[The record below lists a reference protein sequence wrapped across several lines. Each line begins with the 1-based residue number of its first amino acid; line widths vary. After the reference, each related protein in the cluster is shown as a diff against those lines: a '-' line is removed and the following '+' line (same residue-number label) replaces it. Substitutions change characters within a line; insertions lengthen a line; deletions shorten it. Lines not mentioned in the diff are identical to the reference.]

1 MNTMRTETLE
11 IAFEEHGP
19 ADGWPVI
26 LSHGFPYDVRAYDE
40 VTPILAS
47 SGARLIVPY
56 LRGFGPTRF
65 LSGSTMRSGQQ
76 AALGRDLF
84 GLIDG
89 LGLETRSSPV
99 STGVGWPRASRAPS
113 GRSASPASCRSRAT
127 TSSTSAGSATR
138 FRRA

>member
-1 MNTMRTETLE
+1 MVLQRANAGLRVAGPWTALRPACPTSGKEVNMKAVRTDTLE

-40 VTPILAS
+40 VAPILAS
-47 SGARLIVPY
+47 SGAHVIVPY

-76 AALGRDLF
+76 AALGRDLI
-84 GLIDG
+84 GLLDG
-89 LGLETRSSPV
+89 LKIATAIVAGFDWGGL
-99 STGVGWPRASRAPS
+99 AL
-113 GRSASPASCRSRAT
+113 
-127 TSSTSAGSATR
+127 
-138 FRRA
+138 